1 VERGALAVVRETIVE
16 IVVPVHNGERDLERS
31 VRRLRAHL
39 DAAFPFHATVTI
51 ADNASTDTT
60 SEIGRRLARDIE
72 GVRYMRLSDRG
83 RGRAVAA
90 AWLISRADVVAYL
103 ELGVRTPLEPLLP
116 LVALVAGG
124 HSDVA
129 SGARV
134 RRNLASRAF
143 DAVLALALGARFRDA
158 HLGLKATR
166 VHVARRLVPQVE
178 DRNRFFDVEL
188 LVLARRSGL
197 RVTEVP
203 VDWTDCH
210 GSRRLEDLTGVWR
223 LVRSRGRR
231 ERLLEVMTA
240 DGA

>member
-1 VERGALAVVRETIVE
+1 MVRETTVE
-16 IVVPVHNGERDLERS
+16 IVVPVHNGERDLEHS
-31 VRRLRAHL
+31 VRRLRAYL
-39 DAAFPFHATVTI
+39 DAGFPFHATVTI
-51 ADNASTDTT
+51 ADSASTDAT
-60 SEIGRRLARDIE
+60 SETGSRLAE
-72 GVRYMRLSDRG
+72 EVVGVRYMRLSDPG

-90 AWLISRADVVAYL
+90 AWLISSADVVVSIDL
-103 ELGVRTPLEPLLP
+103 RELTQLEPLLP

-134 RRNLASRAF
+134 RRDLASRAY
-143 DAVLALALGARFRDA
+143 DAVLALAVGTRFGDA
-158 HLGLKATR
+158 HLGLKAART
-166 VHVARRLVPQVE
+166 HVARRLVPQIE

-188 LVLARRSGL
+188 VVLAQRSGL

-210 GSRRLEDLTGVWR
+210 GSRLHDDLAGVWR
-223 LVRSRGRR
+223 LVRSRGGRDR
-231 ERLLEVMTA
+231 LEVVTA